1 MGTGLGLATVQR
13 IVEELRGVIE
23 VESQP
28 GQGTKIEIFLPIADI
43 PDVEVPAGE
52 TSAPAQGA

>member
-1 MGTGLGLATVQR
+1 VQR

>member
-52 TSAPAQGA
+52 ASAPAQGA